1 MKRVV
6 IRAKIKIMV
15 SLKPEKDPVD
25 IMQKWAKPR
34 WEIQEEANNLAKVCL
49 YLWTCRATAS
59 GSGWGSVRLKV
70 EAWMKR
76 GERVARREKRMQ
88 VKESILILMG
98 ANEEA
103 NNNGAEDMLLV
114 WLLFTQTQI
123 ERNKFVIMCVL
134 CKSCRTVTQLMFI

>member
-1 MKRVV
+1 
-6 IRAKIKIMV
+6 
-15 SLKPEKDPVD
+15 
-25 IMQKWAKPR
+25 
-34 WEIQEEANNLAKVCL
+34 
-49 YLWTCRATAS
+49 
-59 GSGWGSVRLKV
+59 
-70 EAWMKR
+70 MKR